1 MLGHEVLLRGMS
13 LVEVV
18 LPIPLWLVE
27 LLLIRRSV
35 FAIAGIFTVIPHVTY
50 VAQLFP
56 HKLSNFLSS
65 SLSPMKYYFHPS
77 RSYNTVFRIYP
88 FTLFSNKLVAFNL
101 LSFLNPSLSPQ
112 FFSIVHVLA
121 PFASDL
127 RNIERFEKECT
138 TFEPGDPFLPVE
150 QLLAVFP
157 TDSSHA
163 IPKSSRWLMSDP
175 ESPIIDF
182 YPKDV
187 PVDPNG
193 KAMPWLWVVLLPFV
207 DESRLL
213 DAVTSTRKG
222 WTEKDRT
229 ANIRG
234 PGDGLVFVHSSPMLA
249 KKVVSGGDIGGRGE
263 LVGKL
268 QKHPKSSNSGVSKV
282 LNEFPLDA
290 IDEIVFAVFE
300 EPPACLHQSAL
311 NPKAL
316 PPPQSL
322 RGIDF
327 RLRRPRLNRGGE
339 NISQLAG
346 ASRPGSGSMNI
357 GSYERSVASKA
368 GRTVNATG
376 TRPWGAMEPTNKKT
390 DWGGRGGNQPQQ
402 LVAGSQNSKPLPVPY
417 RDVRHGTSM
426 RWQAPQPI
434 TQNHY
439 APPQHQK
446 PQAYVQHQHQ
456 HQHQHNRRLPP
467 PPPPRPQQQQQ
478 FQHQHQ
484 HQQQNQIQQQGQGKA
499 IQWSSPPPVPTQ
511 NKQGY
516 SFKGHVQKN
525 SNQLGQGQ
533 GQPQPHHNQQ
543 QLQGHHQH
551 TMHQNSHDGSQS
563 SSRVD
568 SKLISTLRSQLAN
581 TLQQNRQNR
590 GS

>member
-1 MLGHEVLLRGMS
+1 M
-13 LVEVV
+13 EVV
-18 LPIPLWLVE
+18 LPIPLWSVE
-27 LLLIRRSV
+27 LLLIRQSV
-35 FAIAGIFTVIPHVTY
+35 FAIAGIFTVIPNVTY

-56 HKLSNFLSS
+56 HKYISRLSNFLSS
-65 SLSPMKYYFHPS
+65 SLSPMKYYFHPY

-101 LSFLNPSLSPQ
+101 LPFLNPSLSPQ

-234 PGDGLVFVHSSPMLA
+234 PGDGLVFVHSSHMLA

-346 ASRPGSGSMNI
+346 ASRPGGGSMNI

-543 QLQGHHQH
+543 QLQGHHQQ